1 MALFQPQADGTFVVG
16 IEPAVRAWIVE
27 MAEALEETM
36 GTDNP
41 DIKRLFPTAYPHDP
55 ERDAGYQIFAR
66 GQQIER
72 KHSAIE
78 TMRATVDSETFTSEE
93 LAAWLGIVNDIRLVL
108 GTRLDVSEDDRRI
121 RKKDPN
127 AEAHL
132 LYRQLGLI
140 MEYMVDA
147 ASYTLESLANLLS
160 AVVDGQQSAVVN
172 LFDDEPLLTAQRG
185 GRLVGT
191 DNVKA
196 WVRESTAWLASLDAS
211 AETTTIVS
219 TETGVA
225 HDAVVWISVDNQK
238 VDLPVV
244 VIGDRPSPDHGFTS
258 IRVYHSTWQYADRDT
273 DMPTGLTIDPEKS
286 GFDLS
291 PPSILQ
297 VPDIV
302 SDFLHNLE
310 SAKFDQVRAMFAD
323 HAMVRPASGDRF
335 VVKANEA
342 DDEFFA
348 QLFDRDRLAKIQLTG
363 IVDDGVSAV
372 FEYQVRADLWQGSG
386 VGIIE
391 RSTEGKIAA
400 ARIAGNGRQA
410 RPNQPKL

>member
-55 ERDAGYQIFAR
+55 ERDAGYQVFAR

-78 TMRATVDSETFTSEE
+78 TMRATVDSKTFTPEE
-93 LAAWLGIVNDIRLVL
+93 LSAWLGIVNDIRLVL

-121 RKKDPN
+121 RRKDPN

-147 ASYTLESLANLLS
+147 ASYTLESLANLLP
-160 AVVDGQQSAVVN
+160 AVVDAQQSAVVN
-172 LFDDEPLLTAQRG
+172 LFDDEPLLIAQRG
-185 GRLVGT
+185 GKLVGA
-191 DNVKA
+191 DSVKA

-211 AETTTIVS
+211 VETTTIVS
-219 TETGVA
+219 TETSVA
-225 HDAVVWISVDNQK
+225 HDAVIWINVDNHK
-238 VDLPVV
+238 IDLPVV

-258 IRVYHSTWQYADRDT
+258 IRVYHSTWQYADGGTEAGSGTTAD
-273 DMPTGLTIDPEKS
+273 PGKSEFGLSHPDII
-286 GFDLS
+286 G
-291 PPSILQ
+291 

-302 SDFLHNLE
+302 RHFIHHLE
-310 SAKFDQVRAMFAD
+310 SAEFDAVRTMFAD
-323 HAMVRPASGDRF
+323 NAIVRPASGDRF
-335 VVKANEA
+335 TAKGNEA
-342 DDEFFA
+342 SDEFLG
-348 QLFDRDRLAKIQLTG
+348 QLFDRDRLAKIQLMG
-363 IVDDGVSAV
+363 IVDDGTSVV
-372 FEYQVRADLWQGSG
+372 FEYQVRSDLWLGSG

-391 RSTEGKIAA
+391 QSTDGKISAI
-400 ARIAGNGRQA
+400 RIAGNGRRA
-410 RPNQPKL
+410 TPNQL